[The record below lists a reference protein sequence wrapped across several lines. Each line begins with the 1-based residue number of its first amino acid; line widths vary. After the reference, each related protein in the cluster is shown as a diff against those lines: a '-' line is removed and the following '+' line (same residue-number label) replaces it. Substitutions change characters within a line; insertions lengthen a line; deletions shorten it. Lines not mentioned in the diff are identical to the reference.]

1 MAEQHGETSAAGG
14 EEARHQADVRHAADD
29 APSLIAYYTGG
40 TPAPRLV
47 AASATRAWM
56 QATDARFAQRCLP
69 MLIANQAGWWILNR
83 TPFRATWDGSN
94 APAGVRVAPLV
105 RGDDVDDV
113 GSQFG
118 YGILTWSFPLLFR
131 TSAGYNLL
139 VRGPANLPKAN
150 IVALEGIVETDWAVA
165 SFTMNWQ
172 FTRAGESVEFGAD
185 EPICMLVPQRRG
197 ELETFRPATRD
208 IADAPELAA
217 QHTAWDEQ
225 RELHMLLKRAA
236 VKLAGPDHPD
246 ARTWQGD
253 YFRGE
258 SPGGATAAQHQ
269 TRLALRAFADSQPRD
284 PDGEQ

>member
-1 MAEQHGETSAAGG
+1 MGPEKSETSPGSRGSAP
-14 EEARHQADVRHAADD
+14 DVRPERESE
-29 APSLIAYYTGG
+29 PSLVAYYTGG
-40 TPAPRLV
+40 TARPTLV
-47 AASATRAWM
+47 GASATRDWM

-83 TPFRATWDGSN
+83 TSFRASWDGSN
-94 APAGVRVAPLV
+94 APAGVRVAPLDRDTV
-105 RGDDVDDV
+105 LDDV

-131 TSAGYNLL
+131 TSPGYNLL
-139 VRGPANLPKAN
+139 VRGPANLPKPN
-150 IVALEGIVETDWAVA
+150 IVALEGVVETDWAVA

-172 FTRAGESVEFGAD
+172 FTRAAESVEFAKD

-197 ELETFRPATRD
+197 ELESFRPLVRN
-208 IADAPELAA
+208 IEDAPELAA
-217 QHTAWDEQ
+217 QHAQWEEQ

-236 VKLAGPDHPD
+236 VKLAGPEHPD

-258 SPGGATAAQHQ
+258 SPGGAAAAEHQ
-269 TRLALRAFADSQPRD
+269 TRLAIRPFAEADADQSGPKQ
-284 PDGEQ
+284 